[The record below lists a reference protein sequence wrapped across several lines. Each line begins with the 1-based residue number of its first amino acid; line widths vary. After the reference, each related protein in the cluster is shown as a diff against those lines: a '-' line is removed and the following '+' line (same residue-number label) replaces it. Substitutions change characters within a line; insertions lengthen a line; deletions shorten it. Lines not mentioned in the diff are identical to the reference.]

1 MPHQCFNSHS
11 KLQKHRNACK
21 NGFQRSFCYCS
32 VLALQVRHTVL
43 LEHRS
48 LVEVRKKTNLL
59 SPTLQ
64 ETGSFCV
71 PCLTLF
77 GVVNVVNFLLQL
89 WPQHG
94 WSLWVELDLGSSD
107 IAAGCCLQN
116 SIYFRKSLDE
126 RFRSFAFSP
135 VNVAE
140 GWSWSWPWR
149 ALGGSGLFVQISQET
164 SNGGGSKG
172 RQGVKSVM
180 ERDHPYLPATSFLT
194 KEKEQKESPP
204 CQPPNLRSHGNQ
216 CIVSKSNHRVSTIL
230 SIGVALIT
238 CFGCIYQE
246 LQICPSR

>member
-11 KLQKHRNACK
+11 KLQKHRNSSR

-77 GVVNVVNFLLQL
+77 GVVNVVNFLLLL

-94 WSLWVELDLGSSD
+94 WSLWVELDLGHRSRLLFTKFNLFSEELGRE
-107 IAAGCCLQN
+107 ISFVRIFTGECCGGLELVLTLEGAW
-116 SIYFRKSLDE
+116 RKW
-126 RFRSFAFSP
+126 
-135 VNVAE
+135 V
-140 GWSWSWPWR
+140 
-149 ALGGSGLFVQISQET
+149 IC
-164 SNGGGSKG
+164 SN
-172 RQGVKSVM
+172 
-180 ERDHPYLPATSFLT
+180 
-194 KEKEQKESPP
+194 
-204 CQPPNLRSHGNQ
+204 
-216 CIVSKSNHRVSTIL
+216 
-230 SIGVALIT
+230 
-238 CFGCIYQE
+238 
-246 LQICPSR
+246 

>member
-11 KLQKHRNACK
+11 KLQKHRNLSR

-32 VLALQVRHTVL
+32 VLALHVRHTVL

-94 WSLWVELDLGSSD
+94 WSLWVGLDLGSSD

-116 SIYFRKSLDE
+116 VNLFSEELGREISFVCIFTGECCGGLELDLTLEGAWRK
-126 RFRSFAFSP
+126 R
-135 VNVAE
+135 V
-140 GWSWSWPWR
+140 
-149 ALGGSGLFVQISQET
+149 IC
-164 SNGGGSKG
+164 SN
-172 RQGVKSVM
+172 
-180 ERDHPYLPATSFLT
+180 
-194 KEKEQKESPP
+194 
-204 CQPPNLRSHGNQ
+204 
-216 CIVSKSNHRVSTIL
+216 
-230 SIGVALIT
+230 
-238 CFGCIYQE
+238 
-246 LQICPSR
+246 